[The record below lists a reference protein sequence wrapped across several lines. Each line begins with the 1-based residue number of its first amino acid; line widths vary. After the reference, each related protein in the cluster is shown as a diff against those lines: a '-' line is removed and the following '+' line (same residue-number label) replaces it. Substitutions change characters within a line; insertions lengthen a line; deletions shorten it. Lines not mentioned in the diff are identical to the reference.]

1 MEGHVVLQYC
11 YGNNAIILKLSI
23 YSITLDKCVW
33 QTWLV

>member
-23 YSITLDKCVW
+23 YSSTLDKCV
-33 QTWLV
+33 